1 MNDDENNTIYD
12 TAVVVVVGEIS
23 NVINGVDSEIFG
35 ELNQNPVRFEIPNL
49 GD

>member
-1 MNDDENNTIYD
+1 MNDDENNAIYD
-12 TAVVVVVGEIS
+12 TAVVVVVSEIS
-23 NVINGVDSEIFG
+23 NVTHGTDLIFG